1 MIKNIFEI
9 FITTLLG
16 KIFGFLKI
24 VFLIQFFGTNAL
36 TDAVIVVISIYWFWS
51 NIIVYSLFS
60 VSLIPELSKINNEKK
75 EILRTLQTLKAV
87 NFISIIGF
95 FIFLIFNV
103 YIVKLFAPSDNII
116 FIEYSNKLFLLL
128 SPLIFLIPFTEVF
141 TILNQYKKRM
151 KTASVNLTVWNLI
164 QLTSIIIVYVLF
176 KDESY
181 LVYLIAYG
189 TVLGYLITSIIQ
201 IYASKFFKY
210 FKFYDLIKVSLSE
223 TLKNLSTNY
232 FYFLAIL
239 FSQLNSY
246 IDNFFIS
253 SLEVGT
259 ISKYNIIIK
268 VPELFQSLFISAFS
282 VVFFNEI
289 VDDKKRIKEIF
300 IKLSTLLIPLVLI
313 GIFITT
319 FYGVEFLYLIYS
331 KDALEGID
339 EYYIR
344 SILYIIL
351 VNLFFTISI
360 SLLIKVYVTNNTSK
374 ILLIS
379 TIINVVINVIAN
391 YYLID
396 NYGIYGIALA
406 TLISTYVLY
415 SLLISNYFKFSK
427 FKNCLLLI
435 GLILIIVICKQ

>member
-181 LVYLIAYG
+181 LVYLLAYG

-239 FSQLNSY
+239 FSQLNLY

-300 IKLSTLLIPLVLI
+300 IKLSTFLIPLVLI

-319 FYGVEFLYLIYS
+319 FYGVEFLYLIYG

-351 VNLFFTISI
+351 VNLF
-360 SLLIKVYVTNNTSK
+360 LL
-374 ILLIS
+374 
-379 TIINVVINVIAN
+379 
-391 YYLID
+391 
-396 NYGIYGIALA
+396 
-406 TLISTYVLY
+406 
-415 SLLISNYFKFSK
+415 
-427 FKNCLLLI
+427 
-435 GLILIIVICKQ
+435 

>member
-1 MIKNIFEI
+1 
-9 FITTLLG
+9 
-16 KIFGFLKI
+16 
-24 VFLIQFFGTNAL
+24 
-36 TDAVIVVISIYWFWS
+36 
-51 NIIVYSLFS
+51 
-60 VSLIPELSKINNEKK
+60 
-75 EILRTLQTLKAV
+75 
-87 NFISIIGF
+87 
-95 FIFLIFNV
+95 
-103 YIVKLFAPSDNII
+103 
-116 FIEYSNKLFLLL
+116 
-128 SPLIFLIPFTEVF
+128 
-141 TILNQYKKRM
+141 
-151 KTASVNLTVWNLI
+151 LTVWNLI

-181 LVYLIAYG
+181 LVYLLAYG

-239 FSQLNSY
+239 FSQLNLY

-300 IKLSTLLIPLVLI
+300 IKLSTFLIPLVLI

-319 FYGVEFLYLIYS
+319 FYGVEFLYLIYG

-351 VNLFFTISI
+351 VNLFF
-360 SLLIKVYVTNNTSK
+360 
-374 ILLIS
+374 
-379 TIINVVINVIAN
+379 
-391 YYLID
+391 
-396 NYGIYGIALA
+396 
-406 TLISTYVLY
+406 
-415 SLLISNYFKFSK
+415 
-427 FKNCLLLI
+427 
-435 GLILIIVICKQ
+435 